1 MDMSNRDDF
10 IAVVNTLK
18 TLSHT
23 ITDEQNRS
31 LLQQAVHNHGLSV
44 ETALEIIES
53 LGITVGER
61 INYFEV
67 LGFSIEELT
76 SQDESSIAKNLENA
90 HIKHY
95 TESLQAGGLP
105 RQDGKTQEQWRKIL
119 NQAYDTLKDPIK
131 REDHIQ
137 NLQTQTSHEEKPSSI
152 VNELSNPADTSL
164 QVAVPEE
171 MVLIP
176 SGEFQEMVLIPSGE
190 FQMGNSDENA
200 NIRETP
206 VHIVETDAFYIDK
219 YPVTNEQYKAF
230 IDANP
235 LWRKPSDRM
244 WLDLQKWYDKYKAF
258 IDANPLWPPLWR
270 KPSDRMWLDLQNW
283 YDKGNVRYNYIYDKY
298 HDGEYLRHWKNN
310 EFPSETADHPVTNV
324 SWYAAMAYAQWVGK
338 RLPTEAEWE
347 KAARGGLNGQKYPW
361 GDSINSSM
369 ANCSENADKTTSIG
383 KYPANNFGIFDMVG
397 NIWEWCLDEYVMD
410 FYTSS
415 TSLNPIAGV
424 DSKKDLDNL
433 IRNFREVDSDHVLR
447 GGTSFISSEPIHTS
461 ARWGGIPILTEFTA
475 SYLTKFLDTFTRTIA
490 ANIGF
495 RCVWDTKVKT
505 NS

>member
-1 MDMSNRDDF
+1 MSNRDEF

-31 LLQQAVHNHGLSV
+31 LLQQAVHDHGLSV
-44 ETALEIIES
+44 EGAMEIINS

-67 LGFSIEELT
+67 LGFSIEDLT
-76 SQDESSIAKNLENA
+76 SQDESSITKNLENA
-90 HIKHY
+90 HIKYY

-105 RQDGKTQEQWRKIL
+105 RQDGRTQEQWRTIL

-131 REDHIQ
+131 RKEHIETV
-137 NLQTQTSHEEKPSSI
+137 QTESSHEENTSTI
-152 VNELSNPADTSL
+152 VTEISEPKDTSL

-176 SGEFQEMVLIPSGE
+176 SGD

-200 NIRETP
+200 NLRETP
-206 VHIVETDAFYIDK
+206 VHIVGTDAFYIDK

-235 LWRKPSDRM
+235 LWRKPSDGM
-244 WLDLQKWYDKYKAF
+244 WLDLQKWYEKYKAF
-258 IDANPLWPPLWR
+258 IDANPLWRPLWR
-270 KPSDRMWLDLQNW
+270 KPSDGTWLDLQKW
-283 YDKGNVRYNYIYDKY
+283 YEKGGDRYNYIYDKY
-298 HDGEYLRHWKNN
+298 HDGEYLRHWTHNK
-310 EFPSETADHPVTNV
+310 FPLETADHPVTNV

-361 GDSINSSM
+361 GDFMNSSM
-369 ANCSENADKTTSIG
+369 ANCGENADKTTPIG

-397 NIWEWCLDEYVMD
+397 NIWEWCLDEYVID
-410 FYTSS
+410 YYTSS

-433 IRNFREVDSDHVLR
+433 IRNFRVVDSDRVLR

-461 ARWGGIPILTEFTA
+461 ARWGGTPILTEFTA
-475 SYLTKFLDTFTRTIA
+475 SYMTKYLEAFSMTIA

-495 RCVWDTKVKT
+495 RCVWDTT
-505 NS
+505 